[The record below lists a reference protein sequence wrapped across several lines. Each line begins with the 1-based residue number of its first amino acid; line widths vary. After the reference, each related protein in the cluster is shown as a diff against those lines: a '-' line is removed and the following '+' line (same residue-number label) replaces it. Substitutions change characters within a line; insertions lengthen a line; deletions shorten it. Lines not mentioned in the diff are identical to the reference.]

1 MADQHNLTPV
11 LARCMDRH
19 LVFPLLEFL
28 SQKALFDGADIQ
40 CAKIDLLQKTNMVDY
55 AMDIYKELYGREAP
69 AEMRERRGE
78 VVAKLK
84 TLQARPPALTL
95 AAGGLS
101 VVGCQRQC
109 AVRAPRLQTSAP
121 TVAALA
127 RLRACETRALG
138 RCAQAQAESIVAF
151 LSNEG
156 HVKQL
161 KQDKAYN
168 LGFLQE
174 VFQIGPAQIDALFH
188 YAKFQFDCGNYSVAA
203 EFLYHYR
210 CGRPRRAP
218 RHDPCKLVV
227 HGPARLG
234 PACLPADTGRAELCC
249 GERRPVPFDVA
260 AGSPLRWA
268 RAPAAARAERVGGG
282 RGGRPAWRAGAL
294 AAQADTCRARRRGK
308 LAPGEVARRETLTQ
322 HVIRFPVLAT
332 GVARLRQQRCRL
344 SNASVVRGPPRS

>member
-1 MADQHNLTPV
+1 M
-11 LARCMDRH
+11 
-19 LVFPLLEFL
+19 
-28 SQKALFDGADIQ
+28 
-40 CAKIDLLQKTNMVDY
+40 
-55 AMDIYKELYGREAP
+55 
-69 AEMRERRGE
+69 
-78 VVAKLK
+78 
-84 TLQARPPALTL
+84 
-95 AAGGLS
+95 
-101 VVGCQRQC
+101 
-109 AVRAPRLQTSAP
+109 
-121 TVAALA
+121 
-127 RLRACETRALG
+127 
-138 RCAQAQAESIVAF
+138 AF

-210 CGRPRRAP
+210 CGRPRAAP

-249 GERRPVPFDVA
+249 GQRRPVPFDVA

-282 RGGRPAWRAGAL
+282 RGGRPAWRAPGPSLHRLTHAERAGEASSRPGRL
-294 AAQADTCRARRRGK
+294 RAARRS
-308 LAPGEVARRETLTQ
+308 
-322 HVIRFPVLAT
+322 H
-332 GVARLRQQRCRL
+332 
-344 SNASVVRGPPRS
+344 NM